1 QTELLILVLVL
12 GGLMLLWRERHRVFP
27 GNWSSAALKRGND
40 WVLDHLD
47 KLKLIKLPCGP
58 TPNLNYNA
66 DEEVLCVLPGTRLME
81 ARTVRTSQSVYGGAS
96 VRIAKGLYIRS
107 GRRASTS
114 EPHEKLFVIQ
124 RTLVLT
130 SQRLVFLGG
139 LHTTDTYLKDIV
151 GTESYMDGVR
161 VHRKRKVKGRILHN
175 PGYVARGLRRWQ
187 GPGCFRFYD

>member
-1 QTELLILVLVL
+1 EYA
-12 GGLMLLWRERHRVFP
+12 
-27 GNWSSAALKRGND
+27 SAL
-40 WVLDHLD
+40 
-47 KLKLIKLPCGP
+47 
-58 TPNLNYNA
+58 
-66 DEEVLCVLPGTRLME
+66 
-81 ARTVRTSQSVYGGAS
+81 TSHSVYGGAC
-96 VRIAKGLYIRS
+96 VYIENRLYSRS